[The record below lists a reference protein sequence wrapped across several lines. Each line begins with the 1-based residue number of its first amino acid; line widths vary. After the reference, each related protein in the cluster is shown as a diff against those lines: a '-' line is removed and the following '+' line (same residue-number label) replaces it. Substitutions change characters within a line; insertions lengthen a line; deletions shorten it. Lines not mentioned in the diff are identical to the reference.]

1 MHEDKCLLNHVVGVN
16 YELDV
21 MVPVALWNNIEADFE
36 AAFVVAVEVAE
47 VEVVT
52 VDEEMK
58 LLILC
63 TWWRLEVHIKTVE
76 ALHSSVSHF
85 STQFLK
91 FVDYIHL

>member
-1 MHEDKCLLNHVVGVN
+1 MKCLNQDSEQQYRHEDKCLLNHVVGVN

-47 VEVVT
+47 VEVVV

-58 LLILC
+58 
-63 TWWRLEVHIKTVE
+63 TVDFVHVVE
-76 ALHSSVSHF
+76 IG
-85 STQFLK
+85 STHQNGGSTS
-91 FVDYIHL
+91 